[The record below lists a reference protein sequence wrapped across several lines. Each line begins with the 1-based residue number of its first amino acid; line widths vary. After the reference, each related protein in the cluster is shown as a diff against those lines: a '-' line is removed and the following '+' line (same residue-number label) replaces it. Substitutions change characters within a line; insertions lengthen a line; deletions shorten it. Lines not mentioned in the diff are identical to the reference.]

1 MPNDRDISLLRSR
14 GYEDAAQLLEAVRAG
29 EAERPTSVAQ
39 VGVVGGAAGPMPPP
53 GKAPLRT
60 AADAER
66 LSDAEFDERYA
77 EVQAVLKAGGE

>member
-39 VGVVGGAAGPMPPP
+39 VGVVGGPAGPMPPP
-53 GKAPLRT
+53 GKAALQSV
-60 AADAER
+60 ADAEK
-66 LSDAEFDERYA
+66 LSDSEFAERFD
-77 EVQAVLKAGGE
+77 EVQAVLRGGQ